1 MRWLGWSGRNSGRLL
16 SIRPVSIG
24 IRNFVRKAQ
33 GGEQSTAKFMQ
44 MQAIMAAVLEENWD
58 VQPVLYIDM
67 SGKHDLSEE
76 ISLDRPFCVAKIVLF
91 LSHPRKL

>member
-1 MRWLGWSGRNSGRLL
+1 
-16 SIRPVSIG
+16 
-24 IRNFVRKAQ
+24 
-33 GGEQSTAKFMQ
+33 MQ